1 MEKFSKKLLMLMAS
15 LFLVVL
21 AFAIIYAA
29 VRPGWYRN
37 IKAEITNQP
46 YARTVT
52 VSAEGKVYAKPDVA
66 LISLSVVAKGK
77 TVKEVTTDGNAK
89 MNTVI
94 DAVKELG
101 VEAKDITSTEYNLYP
116 DYFYPENQPAKLTG
130 YHLDQ
135 TIQVK
140 IRKLDQVEDV
150 LDAGIAAGA
159 NQVGQL
165 SFDIDDPTKIKKEA
179 RQKAFDAAKEKA
191 KEMADAAGVS
201 LGRVVTFSEGE
212 GYQPPV
218 FANYA
223 MEAKSMAGAVPSP
236 TIEPG
241 SKEMNLTVS
250 VTYEIE

>member
-1 MEKFSKKLLMLMAS
+1 MIMAAI
-15 LFLVVL
+15 FLGVA
-21 AFAIIYAA
+21 AFALIYAA

-37 IKAEITNQP
+37 IKAEVTNQP

-52 VSAEGKVYAKPDVA
+52 VSAEGKVYTKPDIA
-66 LISLSVVAKGK
+66 LISLSVLSKGK
-77 TVKEVTTDGNAK
+77 TVKDVTKDGNTK
-89 MNTVI
+89 MNQVI
-94 DAVKELG
+94 DAVKGLG

-116 DYFYPENQPAKLTG
+116 EYYYPENLPPKLTG
-130 YHLDQ
+130 YQLSQ
-135 TIQVK
+135 QIQVK

-150 LDAGIAAGA
+150 LDAGIGAGA

-165 SFDIDDPTKIKKEA
+165 SFDIDDPTAIKKEA
-179 RQKAFDAAKEKA
+179 REKAFTAAKEKA
-191 KEMADAAGVS
+191 KEMADAAGVK

-218 FANYA
+218 FANYM
-223 MEAKSMAGAVPSP
+223 MEAKTMGGAVPSP

-241 SKEMNLTVS
+241 SKELNLIVS